1 MDLISVIIP
10 YYKNKNFIKQTVNS
24 VINQTYTK
32 IEIIIVYDNGT
43 FDELNYIK
51 KIKDK
56 DSRIKLIINKKNIG
70 AGKSRN
76 KAIKISKGSFIAFL
90 DADDIWKK
98 KKLEIQLNVMK
109 KNNYHVTH
117 TSYKI
122 LNTNNKIIGQ
132 RHARNFKSIDSL
144 IKSCDIGLSTVVIKK
159 SIIKENNN
167 FSKIKTKED
176 FVFWLKL
183 LSRNINIY
191 GIDVCLVKWRKLN
204 NSLSSSK
211 VQKIKDGFTVYNK
224 YLKMNIIK
232 SIYYLFLLSVN
243 SIVKKIN

>member
-1 MDLISVIIP
+1 MDLISVIVP
-10 YYKNKNFIKQTVNS
+10 YYKNKNFIEQTVKS
-24 VINQTYTK
+24 VINQTYKK

-51 KIKDK
+51 NIKNK

-76 KAIKISKGSFIAFL
+76 KAIKISKGSYIAFL
-90 DADDIWKK
+90 DADDIWEK
-98 KKLEIQLNVMK
+98 KKLKIKLIIIK
-109 KNNYHVTH
+109 KNNFFVTH

-132 RHARNFKSIDSL
+132 RDARNFKSIDSL
-144 IKSCDIGLSTVVIKK
+144 IKCCDIGLSTVVIKK
-159 SIIKENNN
+159 SIIKRTNN

-191 GIDVCLVKWRKLN
+191 GINIYLVKWRKLN
-204 NSLSSSK
+204 NSLSSSNI
-211 VQKIKDGFTVYNK
+211 QKIKDGFTVYNK

-232 SIYYLFLLSVN
+232 STYYLFLLSLN
-243 SIVKKIN
+243 SILKKIN

>member
-32 IEIIIVYDNGT
+32 IEIIIVYDNET

-90 DADDIWKK
+90 DADDIWEK
-98 KKLEIQLNVMK
+98 KKLEI
-109 KNNYHVTH
+109 
-117 TSYKI
+117 
-122 LNTNNKIIGQ
+122 
-132 RHARNFKSIDSL
+132 
-144 IKSCDIGLSTVVIKK
+144 
-159 SIIKENNN
+159 
-167 FSKIKTKED
+167 
-176 FVFWLKL
+176 
-183 LSRNINIY
+183 
-191 GIDVCLVKWRKLN
+191 KLN
-204 NSLSSSK
+204 
-211 VQKIKDGFTVYNK
+211 
-224 YLKMNIIK
+224 
-232 SIYYLFLLSVN
+232 
-243 SIVKKIN
+243 